1 MNLKTLFCSS
11 EKAKRINPLYLI
23 GGHFLSL
30 YLIIGFILRIV
41 LMAFSP
47 ADATYTAMGILRG
60 LTVGLLSDF
69 GMGLLL
75 LIPLFVFYIGLNEYK
90 LLLSGKL
97 PNGTRKLPE
106 AL

>member
-11 EKAKRINPLYLI
+11 EKVKQINPLYLI

-75 LIPLFVFYIGLNEYK
+75 LIPLFVVMSEKVCKI
-90 LLLSGKL
+90 LLVL
-97 PNGTRKLPE
+97 
-106 AL
+106 ALMLGVPQA